1 MRKMLRYPVVRLIC
15 WYLAF
20 TLSGLFILPAA
31 AQAAF
36 ISPSEGTLA
45 AMDVD
50 TLATVR
56 EALEKGLLTEKL
68 TALGLSADEI
78 TARLD
83 ALTLDE
89 RQAVLDD
96 TDKIQAGGNGIVTL
110 LLVVLLVILILK
122 LMDKEIIIK

>member
-1 MRKMLRYPVVRLIC
+1 MRKMLRYPAVHLIC

-31 AQAAF
+31 VQAAF

-45 AMDVD
+45 GMDIDNLV
-50 TLATVR
+50 TVR

-78 TARLD
+78 TTRLD
-83 ALTLDE
+83 ALTPDE

-96 TDKIQAGGNGIVTL
+96 VDKIQAGGNGIVTL

-122 LMDKEIIIK
+122 LMDKEITIK

>member
-1 MRKMLRYPVVRLIC
+1 MRKMLRYPAVRLIC

-36 ISPSEGTLA
+36 ISPSERTLA

-78 TARLD
+78 TSRLD

-110 LLVVLLVILILK
+110 LLVVLLVVLILK

>member
-1 MRKMLRYPVVRLIC
+1 MRKMLRYPAVRLIC

-36 ISPSEGTLA
+36 ISPSERALA
-45 AMDVD
+45 AMDID

-78 TARLD
+78 TTRLD
-83 ALTLDE
+83 ALTPDE

-96 TDKIQAGGNGIVTL
+96 VNKIQAGGNGIVTL
-110 LLVVLLVILILK
+110 LLVVLLVVLILK
-122 LMDKEIIIK
+122 LMDKEITIK